1 MPNSHEKEL
10 LKQVMAEVM
19 KEGGVENNQTKSL
32 CGEKNVLFSAWGN

>member
-10 LKQVMAEVM
+10 LKQVMAKVM

-32 CGEKNVLFSAWGN
+32 SGKKCIIPKG